1 MTPFYARRGTYFAA
15 MLKRAKTGEQP
26 VEAPARSL
34 EPSGQP
40 SRKAIRPPVRPW
52 A

>member
-26 VEAPARSL
+26 VE
-34 EPSGQP
+34 PSGPP